1 MAAAIR
7 QVRLHLEQRDGL
19 LRKAA
24 KLIFGSDGSLYLVPY
39 ANRGEFYY
47 GGRTFAAGQ
56 TDDPFN
62 FREQIQADSQPKLS
76 IHATGDVHIYANDQ
90 PKAGP
95 VQIPPLADLLGEH
108 VATVQFD
115 SVSSVPEFQGK
126 PRIEGDEVDLAFG
139 VPPDVVSGALLV
151 FANGVENSFRTERL
165 QIAFQA
171 EGPERAPIFFG
182 VAAVEKDPLG
192 DDGTPKGVNVIAGFD
207 PLAGRDDPVE
217 YLYLRGL

>member
-95 VQIPPLADLLGEH
+95 VQIPPLADLLG
-108 VATVQFD
+108 D
-115 SVSSVPEFQGK
+115 
-126 PRIEGDEVDLAFG
+126 
-139 VPPDVVSGALLV
+139 DV
-151 FANGVENSFRTERL
+151 
-165 QIAFQA
+165 
-171 EGPERAPIFFG
+171 
-182 VAAVEKDPLG
+182 
-192 DDGTPKGVNVIAGFD
+192 TPKGVNVIAGFD